1 MDAPNATTSAPV
13 TAVMAGHGHRPV
25 TGRKTTMQAIVQDR
39 YVPDPAPGLQCL
51 WLSPVPDDTT
61 HDRKEQS

>member
-1 MDAPNATTSAPV
+1 MDAPKATTSAPV
-13 TAVMAGHGHRPV
+13 TAVVADHGHRPV

-51 WLSPVPDDTT
+51 WLSP
-61 HDRKEQS
+61 RAG